1 MENLFLYATRFH
13 ELELDQ
19 PKTPVQELSRAPKNT
34 FPVYTENE
42 FKHTCTI
49 NKPFQ
54 IKDRRIQTIMI

>member
-1 MENLFLYATRFH
+1 MYATRFH

-19 PKTPVQELSRAPKNT
+19 PGTPVQELSRAPKNM

-49 NKPFQ
+49 NEPFE
-54 IKDRRIQTIMI
+54 IKGGRIQTIMI